1 MSSAPYIKAAEEL
14 RANEGQWQAYESE
27 KNCVI
32 LAGPGSGKTKT
43 ITIKIARLLEEELR
57 RPQRLACITYSN
69 ECVREL
75 RGRLNSLGV
84 DDRTRILVS
93 TVHSFALT
101 EIVMPYASMAGIAVP
116 SPIVVASPSQSL
128 ALFKTAHK
136 NITGTPPSGWFR
148 TSLDKLRRTVP
159 DKTSDDWKESNAQ
172 QTAIIEEYE
181 RLLLDKGLIDFDGLV
196 LAGLQAIE
204 NNEWV
209 RKCLRAKFPIIVI
222 DEYQD
227 LGLPLHK
234 MVCDLMN
241 RAEVRIIAVGDL
253 DQSIYGFTGAKPS
266 LLRDLYDLP
275 DIERIQ
281 LKLNYRCATRII
293 DASKALLEHPPD
305 SVSHDGREGLITIHE
320 VGGDVDAQA
329 RYALKTLVPQMLDE
343 NPEWKLGDIAFL
355 YRTFREGFLIAR
367 KADDLGIRYF
377 RLDSGAL
384 IKRTRL
390 TEFLTDAAI
399 WCSGGWKTGVVTL
412 GQILKSW
419 RLLRPGLKSEL
430 SVLEARVPLTAMLFE
445 NRDGSMPLKEWIG
458 KLDKAALKDAF
469 DSEPGLVDELE
480 TLKNLYVLMKENKPL
495 ERFTVE
501 VFANRGRSPDQL
513 NLITLHS
520 SKGLEFQGVIMPGL
534 ECGDFPSSYATDD
547 DELEEAARLF
557 YVGVTRAKSEVHL
570 LYEHNESPLMTSIRE
585 ATA

>member
-14 RANEGQWQAYESE
+14 RANEGQWRAYESE

-43 ITIKIARLLEEELR
+43 VTIKIARLLEEELR

-93 TVHSFALT
+93 TIHSFALT

-116 SPIVVASPSQSL
+116 SPIVVASPSKSF
-128 ALFKTAHK
+128 ALFKAAYQ
-136 NITGTPPSGWFR
+136 NIMRTPPGKWFR

-159 DKTSDDWKESNAQ
+159 DKTSDEWKASNAQ

-181 RLLLDKGLIDFDGLV
+181 RLLLEEGLIDFDGLV

-241 RAEVRIIAVGDL
+241 RAEVRIIAVGDP
-253 DQSIYGFTGAKPS
+253 DQSIYGFTGAKPR

-293 DASKALLEHPPD
+293 DASKALLVHPPD
-305 SVSHDGREGLITIHE
+305 SESHDGREGLITIHK

-343 NPEWKLGDIAFL
+343 NSEWKPGDIAFL
-355 YRTFREGFLIAR
+355 YRTLREGSSIAR
-367 KADDLGIRYF
+367 VADKLGIRYF
-377 RLDSGAL
+377 RLDNGAP

-430 SVLEARVPLTAMLFE
+430 SVLKARAPLISRLFE
-445 NRDGSMPLKEWIG
+445 NRDGSMSLKRWIG
-458 KLDKAALKDAF
+458 KLYQAALKDAF

-480 TLKNLYVLMKENKPL
+480 TLKNLYQLTGENKPL
-495 ERFTVE
+495 EHFTVE
-501 VFANRGRSPDQL
+501 IFANQGRSPDQL

-520 SKGLEFQGVIMPGL
+520 SKGLEFQGVIMLGL
-534 ECGDFPSSYATDD
+534 EHGDFPSRYATGDD
-547 DELEEAARLF
+547 ALEEAIRLF
-557 YVGVTRAKSEVHL
+557 YVGITRAKSAVHL
-570 LYEHNESPLMTSIRE
+570 LYAHNESPLIPYIRK

>member
-1 MSSAPYIKAAEEL
+1 MSSALYIKAAKEL
-14 RANEGQWQAYESE
+14 RANEGQWRAYES
-27 KNCVI
+27 KQNCAI

-57 RPQRLACITYSN
+57 RPQRLACITFSN

-75 RGRLNSLGV
+75 RGRLNLLGG
-84 DDRTRILVS
+84 DDWTRILVS
-93 TVHSFALT
+93 TIHSFALT
-101 EIVMPYASMAGIAVP
+101 EIVIPYASMAGIAVP
-116 SPIVVASPSQSL
+116 SPIVVASPSQSC
-128 ALFKTAHK
+128 ALFETAYQ
-136 NITGTPPSGWFR
+136 NITGRPPGRWFR
-148 TSLDKLRRTVP
+148 KSLDKLRRTVP
-159 DKTSDDWKESNAQ
+159 DKTSDEWKGSDAR

-181 RLLLDKGLIDFDGLV
+181 RLLLEKGLIDFDGLV
-196 LAGLQAIE
+196 LAGFQAIE
-204 NNEWV
+204 NNAWV
-209 RKCLRAKFPIIVI
+209 RKCIHAKFPIIVI

-227 LGLPLHK
+227 LGVPLHK
-234 MVCDLMN
+234 IVCGLMN
-241 RAEVRIIAVGDL
+241 WAGVRIIAVGDP

-266 LLRDLYDLP
+266 LLRDLYDSP
-275 DIERIQ
+275 DIEGIR

-293 DASKALLEHPPD
+293 AASKALLVHPPD
-305 SVSHDGREGLITIHE
+305 SESHDGREGLITIHE
-320 VGGDVDAQA
+320 VGANVDAQA
-329 RYALKTLVPQMLDE
+329 RYALETLFPQMLAD
-343 NPEWKLGDIAFL
+343 NPKWKPGDIAFL
-355 YRTFREGFLIAR
+355 YHTRREGSSIAQV
-367 KADDLGIRYF
+367 ADELGIRYF
-377 RLDSGAL
+377 RMDNGAP

-399 WCSGGWKTGVVTL
+399 WCSGGWKTGDGTL
-412 GQILKSW
+412 RQILKSW

-430 SVLEARVPLTAMLFE
+430 SVLEARVPLIATLFE

-458 KLDKAALKDAF
+458 KLYKAALKDAL

-480 TLKNLYVLMKENKPL
+480 TLKNLYVLMEENKPL

-570 LYEHNESPLMTSIRE
+570 LYEENESPLITCIRE

>member
-1 MSSAPYIKAAEEL
+1 MSSALYIKAAGDL
-14 RANEGQWQAYESE
+14 RANEGQWRAYES
-27 KNCVI
+27 KQNCAI

-75 RGRLNSLGV
+75 RGRLNSLGC
-84 DDRTRILVS
+84 DDWTRILVS
-93 TVHSFALT
+93 TIHSFALT
-101 EIVMPYASMAGIAVP
+101 EIVMPYASMAGIVVP
-116 SPIVVASPSQSL
+116 SPIVVSSPSKSC
-128 ALFKTAHK
+128 ALFETACQ
-136 NITGTPPSGWFR
+136 NMTGTPPGKWFR

-159 DKTSDDWKESNAQ
+159 DKTSDEWKASNARH
-172 QTAIIEEYE
+172 TAIIEEYE
-181 RLLLDKGLIDFDGLV
+181 RLLLKEGLIDFDGLV
-196 LAGLQAIE
+196 LAGLQTIE
-204 NNEWV
+204 NNAWV
-209 RKCLRAKFPIIVI
+209 RKCIRAKFPIIVI

-241 RAEVRIIAVGDL
+241 RAGVRIIAVGDP

-275 DIERIQ
+275 GIERIQ
-281 LKLNYRCATRII
+281 LRLNYRCATRII
-293 DASKALLEHPPD
+293 TASKALLLHPPD
-305 SVSHDGREGLITIHE
+305 SESHDGREGLITIHE
-320 VGGDVDAQA
+320 VGADVDAQA
-329 RYALKTLVPQMLDE
+329 HYALETLVPQMLDK
-343 NPEWKLGDIAFL
+343 NPAWKPGDIAFL
-355 YRTFREGFLIAR
+355 YRTYREGFSIAQV
-367 KADDLGIRYF
+367 ADELGIRYF
-377 RLDSGAL
+377 RMDNGAL

-399 WCSGGWKTGVVTL
+399 WCSGGWKTGDVML
-412 GQILKSW
+412 RQILKSW
-419 RLLRPGLKSEL
+419 RLLRPGLKTEL
-430 SVLEARVPLTAMLFE
+430 SVMEARVPLIATLFE
-445 NRDGSMPLKEWIG
+445 TRDGSMPLKEWIG
-458 KLDKAALKDAF
+458 KLYKAALKDAF
-469 DSEPGLVDELE
+469 DAEPGLVDELE
-480 TLKNLYVLMKENKPL
+480 TLKNLYLLMKENKPL

-534 ECGDFPSSYATDD
+534 EYGDFPSSYATDD
-547 DELEEAARLF
+547 DELDEAARLF

-570 LYEHNESPLMTSIRE
+570 LYEQNESPLITSIRE

>member
-1 MSSAPYIKAAEEL
+1 MSSAPYIKAAGEL
-14 RANEGQWQAYESE
+14 RANEGQWRAYESK
-27 KNCVI
+27 KNCAI

-84 DDRTRILVS
+84 DDRARILVS
-93 TVHSFALT
+93 TIHSFALT

-116 SPIVVASPSQSL
+116 SPIVVAPPSPSL
-128 ALFKTAHK
+128 ALCKTAYQ
-136 NITGTPPSGWFR
+136 NITGTRPGKWFR

-159 DKTSDDWKESNAQ
+159 DKTSDEWKASNAR

-234 MVCDLMN
+234 MVCDLIN
-241 RAEVRIIAVGDL
+241 RAEVRIIAVGDP

-266 LLRDLYDLP
+266 LLRDLYDMP

-293 DASKALLEHPPD
+293 DASKALLVYPPD
-305 SVSHDGREGLITIHE
+305 SESHDGREGLITIHE
-320 VGGDVDAQA
+320 VGANVDAQA
-329 RYALKTLVPQMLDE
+329 RYALETLVPQMLDE
-343 NPEWKLGDIAFL
+343 NPEWKPGDIAFL
-355 YRTFREGFLIAR
+355 YRTFREGSSIAQV
-367 KADDLGIRYF
+367 ADELGIRYF
-377 RLDSGAL
+377 RLDNGAL

-390 TEFLTDAAI
+390 TGFLTDAAI

-430 SVLEARVPLTAMLFE
+430 SVLKARVPLIATLFK

-458 KLDKAALKDAF
+458 ELYKAALKDAF

-480 TLKNLYVLMKENKPL
+480 TLKNLYALTNENKPL
-495 ERFTVE
+495 EHFTVE
-501 VFANRGRSPDQL
+501 VFANQGRSPDQL

-520 SKGLEFQGVIMPGL
+520 SKGLEFQGVIMLGL
-534 ECGDFPSSYATDD
+534 ERGDFPSHHATDSD
-547 DELEEAARLF
+547 ALEEAARLF
-557 YVGVTRAKSEVHL
+557 YVGVTRAKSAIHL
-570 LYEHNESPLMTSIRE
+570 LYAHNESPLITSIRE

>member
-14 RANEGQWQAYESE
+14 RANDGQWRAYES
-27 KNCVI
+27 KQNCAI

-75 RGRLNSLGV
+75 RGRLNSLGC
-84 DDRTRILVS
+84 DDWTRILVS
-93 TVHSFALT
+93 TIHSFALT
-101 EIVMPYASMAGIAVP
+101 EIVIPYASMAGIAVP
-116 SPIVVASPSQSL
+116 SPIVVASPSQSC
-128 ALFKTAHK
+128 ALFETAYQ
-136 NITGTPPSGWFR
+136 NITGTPPGKWFR
-148 TSLDKLRRTVP
+148 TSLDKLRRTVL
-159 DKTSDDWKESNAQ
+159 DKTSDEWKASNARH
-172 QTAIIEEYE
+172 TAIIEEYE
-181 RLLLDKGLIDFDGLV
+181 RLLLKEGLIDFDGLV
-196 LAGLQAIE
+196 LAGLQTIE
-204 NNEWV
+204 NNAWV
-209 RKCLRAKFPIIVI
+209 RKCIRAKFPIIVI

-241 RAEVRIIAVGDL
+241 RAGVRIIAVGDP

-275 DIERIQ
+275 DIGGIQ
-281 LKLNYRCATRII
+281 LRLNYRCATRII
-293 DASKALLEHPPD
+293 AASKALLVHPLD
-305 SVSHDGREGLITIHE
+305 SESHDGREGLITIHE
-320 VGGDVDAQA
+320 VGANVDAQA
-329 RYALKTLVPQMLDE
+329 HYALETLVPQMLAD
-343 NPEWKLGDIAFL
+343 NPAWKPGDIAFL
-355 YRTFREGFLIAR
+355 YRTYREGSSIAQV
-367 KADDLGIRYF
+367 ADELGIRYF
-377 RLDSGAL
+377 RMDNGAP

-399 WCSGGWKTGVVTL
+399 WCSGGWKTGDVML
-412 GQILKSW
+412 RQILKSW

-430 SVLEARVPLTAMLFE
+430 SVMEARVPLIATLFE

-458 KLDKAALKDAF
+458 KLYKAALKDAF

-557 YVGVTRAKSEVHL
+557 YVGVTRAKSEVYL
-570 LYEHNESPLMTSIRE
+570 LYEQNESPLITSIRE

>member
-1 MSSAPYIKAAEEL
+1 MSSVPYIKAAEEL
-14 RANEGQWQAYESE
+14 RANEGQRRAYESE

-75 RGRLNSLGV
+75 RGRLNLLGV

-93 TVHSFALT
+93 TIHSFALT

-116 SPIVVASPSQSL
+116 SPIVVASPSRSL
-128 ALFKTAHK
+128 ALFKAAYQ
-136 NITGTPPSGWFR
+136 NITGVPPSNKWFR

-159 DKTSDDWKESNAQ
+159 DKTSDEWKESNAR

-181 RLLLDKGLIDFDGLV
+181 RLLLAEELIDFDGLV
-196 LAGLQAIE
+196 LAGLRAIE
-204 NNEWV
+204 KNDWV

-227 LGLPLHK
+227 LGLPLHR
-234 MVCDLMN
+234 MVCALMN
-241 RAEVRIIAVGDL
+241 LAEVRIIAVGDP
-253 DQSIYGFTGAKPS
+253 DQSIYGFTGAKPR
-266 LLRDLYDLP
+266 LLRDLYDMP

-293 DASKALLEHPPD
+293 AASKTLLENPPD
-305 SVSHDGREGLITIHE
+305 SESHDGREGLITIHE

-329 RYALKTLVPQMLDE
+329 RYALETLVPQMLDE

-355 YRTFREGFLIAR
+355 YRTFREGSSIAR
-367 KADDLGIRYF
+367 NADDLGIRYF

-419 RLLRPGLKSEL
+419 RLLRPRLKSEL
-430 SVLEARVPLTAMLFE
+430 SVLEARVPLIATLFE
-445 NRDGSMPLKEWIG
+445 NRDGSMPLREWIW
-458 KLDKAALKDAF
+458 KLYKAALKDAF

-480 TLKNLYVLMKENKPL
+480 TLKSLYELTEENEPL

-501 VFANRGRSPDQL
+501 VFANQGRSPDQL

-520 SKGLEFQGVIMPGL
+520 SKGLEFQGVIMLGL
-534 ECGDFPSSYATDD
+534 ERGDFPSHHATDD
-547 DELEEAARLF
+547 DILEAARLF
-557 YVGVTRAKSEVHL
+557 YVGVTRAKSAIHL
-570 LYEHNESPLMTSIRE
+570 LYAHNESPFIPYIRK
-585 ATA
+585 ATI

>member
-14 RANEGQWQAYESE
+14 RANEGQWRAYESE

-43 ITIKIARLLEEELR
+43 VTIKIARLLEEELR

-93 TVHSFALT
+93 TIHSFALT

-116 SPIVVASPSQSL
+116 SPIVVASPSKSF
-128 ALFKTAHK
+128 ALFKTAYQS
-136 NITGTPPSGWFR
+136 IMRTPPGKWFR

-159 DKTSDDWKESNAQ
+159 DKTSDEWKASNAQ

-181 RLLLDKGLIDFDGLV
+181 RLLLEEGLIDFDGLV

-227 LGLPLHK
+227 LGLPLHR

-241 RAEVRIIAVGDL
+241 RAEVRIIAVGDP

-266 LLRDLYDLP
+266 LLRNLYDMP

-293 DASKALLEHPPD
+293 DASKALLVHPPD
-305 SVSHDGREGLITIHE
+305 SESHDGREGLITIHK

-343 NPEWKLGDIAFL
+343 NSEWKPGDIAFL
-355 YRTFREGFLIAR
+355 YRTFREGFSIAR
-367 KADDLGIRYF
+367 SADDLGIRYF

-430 SVLEARVPLTAMLFE
+430 SVLEARVPLIATLFE

-458 KLDKAALKDAF
+458 KLYKAALKDAF
-469 DSEPGLVDELE
+469 NSEPGLADEFE
-480 TLKNLYVLMKENKPL
+480 TLKNLYELTKENKPL

-501 VFANRGRSPDQL
+501 VFANQGRSPDQL

-520 SKGLEFQGVIMPGL
+520 SKGLEFQGVIMLGL
-534 ECGDFPSSYATDD
+534 ERGDFPSRYATDD
-547 DELEEAARLF
+547 DALEEAIRLF
-557 YVGVTRAKSEVHL
+557 YVGFTRAKSAVHL
-570 LYEHNESPLMTSIRE
+570 LYAHNESPLIPYIRK